1 MTKRLSSSILHFF
14 LFQFHSLF
22 TFSCLSPV
30 ALLKTQP
37 RLQRKT
43 SLLLSSSNF
52 SPFGKKKKST
62 AVSHRYFFFSSSKR
76 RVEKLYYFICESLNV
91 SFFVFFWIESNQAVK
106 LRTPFFCFSLIRVQ
120 PIAPQKKKKT
130 RKPVVF
136 FFFSKKWT
144 TATLFFFFLRST

>member
-120 PIAPQKKKKT
+120 PIAPQKKKKL
-130 RKPVVF
+130 VNQSF
-136 FFFSKKWT
+136 FFFKKKKGII
-144 TATLFFFFLRST
+144 

>member
-1 MTKRLSSSILHFF
+1 MTKILSSSILYLF

-22 TFSCLSPV
+22 TISCLSPV

-43 SLLLSSSNF
+43 SLLLPSSNF
-52 SPFGKKKKST
+52 SPFWGKKST

-76 RVEKLYYFICESLNV
+76 RVEKLYNFICESRNV

-120 PIAPQKKKKT
+120 PIAPQKKN
-130 RKPVVF
+130 
-136 FFFSKKWT
+136 S
-144 TATLFFFFLRST
+144 